1 MSDSYALV
9 CTANDSGNLWEQF
22 NVNVHGDGPLHNA
35 AKALADAA
43 AAENQRSADLSKAI
57 QTIRA
62 SYTGQAAEQ
71 MDAAFQP
78 LISSFQQGST
88 VAQQASSV
96 LTSQASAYST
106 AKAKMQP
113 YQQVPKEPIYEHVVP
128 WDTSYDKA
136 VKANSAADSTNQAV
150 YKSYVGSTQ
159 PNTVPAFDTGAL
171 PAASSGSSSGS
182 GTSSVGSVGVGS
194 SSGGYYGGGSGGG
207 YSAAPSAGGSSYSP
221 GGSGSGGAPV
231 AGAPNSGGTSGG
243 SSNYGGT
250 NTSGYDGGV
259 GTANPYTSG
268 GSSYGT
274 GNTGGYGTTGGLGGA
289 GGGLAGRFGG
299 GGYGGSAGG
308 YGSGGY
314 GSGGGSGSSAGTR
327 GPGATSGIRATE
339 EGGLGRS
346 GMSSASAAKSGSGMS
361 GGPMGGGA
369 RGRGEDD
376 DGEDPG
382 RGASKTRRREVEEKQ
397 VEQDATHCAKHEE
410 EGMFPGCGHPGL
422 QVRVKA

>member
-1 MSDSYALV
+1 MSSPYPSV
-9 CTANDSGNLWEQF
+9 CTANDTAGNLWEQF
-22 NVNVHGDGPLHNA
+22 NVNVHGDGPLQETAQTLSEIGNTHTN
-35 AKALADAA
+35 DAV
-43 AAENQRSADLSKAI
+43 DLGRIVQAV
-57 QTIRA
+57 QA

-71 MDAAFQP
+71 MNAAFQP
-78 LISSFQQGST
+78 VIQAIAEGAD
-88 VAQQASSV
+88 VA
-96 LTSQASAYST
+96 
-106 AKAKMQP
+106 AKASDVLVVQAANYSSAKSAIQP
-113 YQQVPKEPIYEHVVP
+113 YPQVPSEPPYEHFVP

-376 DGEDPG
+376 DEHSSP
-382 RGASKTRRREVEEKQ
+382 SYLVSEENGNEI
-397 VEQDATHCAKHEE
+397 VGDLPPTAPPVI
-410 EGMFPGCGHPGL
+410 GG
-422 QVRVKA
+422 